1 MKIWVLRKYNDSVC
15 YGATTDEKV
24 AEMWCGAAN
33 NNKAKDFEESRVE
46 AYVVEQYKPRLADLI
61 ASYTRDQERL
71 AGQLKSLEERL
82 GNLRREQELLN
93 EAFAV
98 DG

>member
-1 MKIWVLRKYNDSVC
+1 MKIWVLRKNGDSHC
-15 YGATTDEKV
+15 YGATTDESV
-24 AEMWCGAAN
+24 ARMWHGTAVSN
-33 NNKAKDFEESRVE
+33 TSMYFEEEEVE
-46 AYVVEQYKPRLADLI
+46 KTVANLYRPRLADLI
-61 ASYTRDQERL
+61 DSMTRDHERL
-71 AGQLKSLEERL
+71 AGQLKSLEGRL